1 MHWDVF
7 NGDADGLC
15 ALHQL
20 RLCAPRRATLVTGVK
35 RDIALL
41 HRVAA
46 GPGDSV
52 TVLDVSLAANRAPL
66 DALLGRGVAVQ
77 YFDHHFAGSPP
88 SHPALELHIDT
99 APDTCT
105 GLIVDRF
112 LAGRQRLWAI
122 VAAYGDALPGPA
134 SELAAQQGLDRS
146 QVVAL
151 RELGEALA
159 YNAYG
164 EREADLVIAPAA
176 LYRTLS
182 RHADPFACRQDEPVI
197 ARILATMRA
206 DLALARSACSTCRG
220 ALYVC
225 PLRPE
230 LPSGRARHELAP
242 VAGAG
247 ARDSHAGWAG
257 RLRRQRPRAAT
268 RRHRRGSALPALCQW
283 RRSRHGGRDRPP
295 SRHRARALRSR
306 FHRRVFVTPAGG
318 SDRNL
323 LVLNGA

>member
-1 MHWDVF
+1 MMHWDVF

-206 DLALARSACSTCRG
+206 DLALARSVAPSLDLPSG
-220 ALYVC
+220 ALYVL
-225 PLRPE
+225 PAAAWSHRVRGALGNELALASPE
-230 LPSGRARHELAP
+230 RAYAILTPDGRGGFVVSVRAPRRAGTGADRLCRRYAGGGGRATAAGIDHLPGAEL
-242 VAGAG
+242 
-247 ARDSHAGWAG
+247 G
-257 RLRRQRPRAAT
+257 RFEADFIAAF
-268 RRHRRGSALPALCQW
+268 S
-283 RRSRHGGRDRPP
+283 
-295 SRHRARALRSR
+295 
-306 FHRRVFVTPAGG
+306 
-318 SDRNL
+318 
-323 LVLNGA
+323 